1 VDMSQAQDQEY
12 FADGLSEEIL
22 NALAAIPGLYVP
34 ARTSSFQFKKRSAD
48 IREIGTH
55 LNVDSILEGSVRR
68 IGDRVRVSAQLI
80 NVQDGY
86 RLWNERYD
94 REMRDIFKIED
105 EIAEQIARALKL
117 TLADR
122 AAPASSRGAVPD
134 APEYDLYLQGRHYF
148 HQLRRKGLEI
158 ALQTF
163 SQAIELNPRYAR
175 AYAGIADCHSFL
187 RLYFSH
193 GAEAVRAADEAS
205 AKALELE
212 PGLADAHTSR
222 GLALFLRQ
230 EFEAAERHL
239 RRAIEIDPTRYDPH
253 YVLGRLRFSQ
263 GRTAEAAEQYREACS
278 IVPEAFAAW
287 YLLGMCYRRLGEEGK
302 ARSADFECIEA
313 VKRCVRAHPDDT
325 RAWTMGAAVLAQ
337 MGEPERAA
345 RWVARAL
352 AVDAEE
358 PIIEYNAACVY
369 VRLGRFDDA
378 IRCLRASLGQGG
390 LSREWAGNDPDL
402 DPLRG
407 DPRFGELMSRVAA

>member
-1 VDMSQAQDQEY
+1 A
-12 FADGLSEEIL
+12 
-22 NALAAIPGLYVP
+22 
-34 ARTSSFQFKKRSAD
+34 
-48 IREIGTH
+48 
-55 LNVDSILEGSVRR
+55 
-68 IGDRVRVSAQLI
+68 
-80 NVQDGY
+80 
-86 RLWNERYD
+86 
-94 REMRDIFKIED
+94 IED

-122 AAPASSRGAVPD
+122 AAPASSRGAAPD
-134 APEYDLYLQGRHYF
+134 APEYDLYLQGRYHF

-163 SQAIELNPRYAR
+163 SHAIELNPRYAL

-212 PGLADAHTSR
+212 PELADAHTSR

-239 RRAIEIDPTRYDPH
+239 HRAIEIDPSRYDPH
-253 YVLGRLRFSQ
+253 YLLGRLRFSQ

-278 IVPEAFAAW
+278 IVPEAFASW
-287 YLLGMCYRRLGEEGK
+287 YLLGMCYRRLGEDGK

-313 VKRCVRAHPDDT
+313 VKRGVRAHPDDT

-378 IRCLRASLGQGG
+378 IRCLQASLGQGG

-407 DPRFGELMSRVAA
+407 DPRFDELMSRVAA